1 MIAIRFARRGA
12 TYAVTSR
19 YNPDVV
25 ATIKSVVA
33 GFARTYDRPTRT
45 WLIDAA
51 FAGAL
56 ASALRAQGFNVTGIA
71 EAAPATPNDWA
82 AALLAAVGPDRVD
95 AAVRA
100 LSRVLHPDMPNGDA
114 ELQRQLLAARD
125 ALRSSEKHS

>member
-12 TYAVTSR
+12 HYAVTSR

-25 ATIKSVVA
+25 ATIRSVVA
-33 GFARTYDRPTRT
+33 GFARNYNPATRT

-56 ASALRAQGFNVTGIA
+56 ASALRAQGMYVTGIA
-71 EAAPATPNDWA
+71 EPAPATPDWA

-100 LSRVLHPDMPNGDA
+100 LSRVLHPDAGGDA
-114 ELQRQLLAARD
+114 DLQRQLLAARD
-125 ALRSSEKHS
+125 ELRRR

>member
-33 GFARTYDRPTRT
+33 GFARTYDPATRT

-56 ASALRAQGFNVTGIA
+56 ASALRAQCFNVTGIA

-100 LSRVLHPDMPNGDA
+100 LSRVLHPDRPGGDA
-114 ELQRQLLAARD
+114 DLQRQLLAARD
-125 ALRSSEKHS
+125 ELRRR

>member
-1 MIAIRFARRGA
+1 MTAIRFARTGA
-12 TYAVTSR
+12 FYAVTSQF
-19 YNPDVV
+19 NPKVV
-25 ATIKSVVA
+25 AAIKSVP

-45 WLIDAA
+45 WIVDAA
-51 FAGAL
+51 FAGGL

-71 EAAPATPNDWA
+71 EPAPATPNDWA

>member
-12 TYAVTSR
+12 HYAVTSR

-25 ATIKSVVA
+25 ATIRSVVA
-33 GFARTYDRPTRT
+33 GFARTYDPATRT

-51 FAGAL
+51 WASAL
-56 ASALRAQGFNVTGIA
+56 ASALRAQGMYVTGIA
-71 EAAPATPNDWA
+71 EPAPPTPDRDWA

-100 LSRVLHPDMPNGDA
+100 LSRVLHPDAGGDA
-114 ELQRQLLAARD
+114 DLQRQLLAARD
-125 ALRSSEKHS
+125 ELRRR

>member
-25 ATIKSVVA
+25 ATIRSVVA
-33 GFARTYDRPTRT
+33 GFARNYNPATRT

-51 FAGAL
+51 WAGAL

-71 EAAPATPNDWA
+71 EPAPPTPNRDWA

-100 LSRVLHPDMPNGDA
+100 LSRVLHPDVSGGDA
-114 ELQRQLLAARD
+114 DLQRQLLAARD
-125 ALRSSEKHS
+125 ELRRR